1 LSERRVSA
9 RRQVGIL
16 ALAQPAT
23 QVVGI
28 VVAFVLAR
36 QLFPRDYGMVAMA
49 TGFTGVLA
57 MVSGLGLSD
66 AALQRKELTQAESSA
81 LFWLNSTGGLFF
93 GVGAAMLGPAL
104 GRYFHESAVP
114 YVAAWAGAAI
124 FLNSL
129 GGQHR
134 IQVMRRG
141 AYGTAVLVDLVT
153 QFVAGSTA
161 IGAALAGLGWKSLV
175 VLLVA
180 QATVRSTGMWLV
192 ARWVPDRFRWDSVP
206 RDTVRLG
213 LVVCFGWVLY
223 SLSATAESAVLGR
236 VSGAEG
242 LGLYTKA
249 MQIARYP
256 VMILFVPAFLPAVH
270 RLGQRQEDSEAMA
283 HEFLRMFSLVML
295 PMSLILGLL
304 AGSARQFIPLV
315 MGNQWDPTVPLL
327 LVILVGIFG
336 VPLTQAAMWGLT
348 ASAQRR
354 RMMQFQFVNAVV
366 PVAFVTC
373 GALLAGAWG
382 TSVAFSIGTWAILV
396 PVGVY
401 FSVRFVGVDLGQLLS
416 GVATIAGLVVTTA
429 LSTWFGGWAANQF
442 LRPGLF
448 IHVIGGVAG
457 GGIVWFFAARRVRQ
471 GSFRELVET
480 LASGAAIED
489 KPWTRRFVDWCA
501 PPAS

>member
-1 LSERRVSA
+1 L
-9 RRQVGIL
+9 L
-16 ALAQPAT
+16 ALVQPAT
-23 QVVGI
+23 QVIGVI
-28 VVAFVLAR
+28 VSFVLAR

-66 AALQRKELTQAESSA
+66 AGLQRKELAQAESSA
-81 LFWLNSTGGLFF
+81 LFWLNGTAGLLF
-93 GVGAAMLGPAL
+93 GLAAAMLGPAL
-104 GRYFHESAVP
+104 GEYFHEPAVP

-153 QFVAGSTA
+153 QVVAGTA
-161 IGAALAGLGWKSLV
+161 AIAAAFAGLGWKSLV

-192 ARWVPDRFRWDSVP
+192 TRWVPARFRWNSLP

-223 SLSATAESAVLGR
+223 SLSATAESAVLGH
-236 VSGAEG
+236 VSGANG

-270 RLGQRQEDSEAMA
+270 RLAQRQENPEAMA
-283 HEFLRMFSLVML
+283 HEFLRILSLVML

-327 LVILVGIFG
+327 LVILIGIFG
-336 VPLTQAAMWGLT
+336 VPVAQAAMWGLT

-354 RMMQFQFVNAVV
+354 RMVQFQLVNAAV
-366 PVAFVTC
+366 PVVSVTC

-396 PVGVY
+396 PAGVY
-401 FSVRFVGVDLGQLLS
+401 FSVRFVGVNLGKLLG
-416 GVATIAGLVVTTA
+416 GVGAIAVLVVTTA
-429 LSTWFGGWAANQF
+429 LSTWFAGWAATQVF
-442 LRPGLF
+442 RPGLL

-457 GGIVWFFAARRVRQ
+457 GSIVWFLVARRVRQ
-471 GSFRELVET
+471 GSFRELLET
-480 LASGAAIED
+480 LASGTALEG
-489 KPWTRRFVDWCA
+489 KLWTRRFVDWCA
-501 PPAS
+501 PAAG